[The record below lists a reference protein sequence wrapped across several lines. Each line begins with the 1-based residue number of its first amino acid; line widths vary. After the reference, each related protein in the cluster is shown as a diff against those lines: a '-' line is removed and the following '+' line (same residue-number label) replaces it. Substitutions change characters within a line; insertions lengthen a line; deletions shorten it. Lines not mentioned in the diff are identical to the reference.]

1 MCQRRPW
8 GLGWGS
14 GFGEGGGV
22 LSSCFASLE
31 NKEVAWMGL
40 VLAPW
45 TCWAV
50 GCKGELGGVPSPPHG
65 DAGG

>member
-1 MCQRRPW
+1 MGR
-8 GLGWGS
+8 
-14 GFGEGGGV
+14 GGGG